1 MGEIRKDV
9 VWYEWLYE
17 VSNLGKVKSLN
28 FNHKNREKT
37 LKPWFCL
44 GYNFVILSKDKKVK
58 NYRVHRLVAI
68 AFIPNPENKAT
79 VNHKNWTP
87 TDNRLEN
94 LEWATYSENNLHAQR
109 ILWTNTGNL
118 WNTWIKN
125 PLGKKI
131 IQKNLL
137 WEIVRIWYSIG
148 DIQREL
154 WYSSSVSKCCL
165 WKRKTRITHGF
176 IREHYDDLF
185 SNQTI

>member
-1 MGEIRKDV
+1 MEEIRKNIV
-9 VWYEWLYE
+9 GYEWIYW
-17 VSNLGKVKSLN
+17 VSNLGNVKNRKDKVLKQIIWHHWYCAINLY
-28 FNHKNREKT
+28 NHKSIKFAR
-37 LKPWFCL
+37 
-44 GYNFVILSKDKKVK
+44 I
-58 NYRVHRLVAI
+58 HRLVAI